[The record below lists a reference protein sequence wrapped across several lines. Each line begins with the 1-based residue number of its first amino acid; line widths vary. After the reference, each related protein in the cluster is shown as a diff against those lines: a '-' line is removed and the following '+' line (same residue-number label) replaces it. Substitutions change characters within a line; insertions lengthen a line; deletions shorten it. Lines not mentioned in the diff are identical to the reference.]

1 MVHFSHV
8 QLFPMPATNPAQ
20 YTAITA
26 FSVSFVVNLLL
37 SSHWLRHLATDTP
50 GHRSL
55 HQQPTPRTGGLGIIA
70 GVGATSALSHA
81 WPMQWLI
88 ALSILILISLL
99 DDFVGL
105 HASTRLFAQT
115 CSSSIAL
122 YWLIPESQT
131 HILLPTLIL
140 VSIWA
145 TNLFNFMDGSNGLA
159 GGMALIGFAWLAL
172 FSWNS
177 APDIAL
183 LCLALAAASSGF
195 LCLNFW
201 SGKIFMGDSGSTLL
215 GLMMA
220 LLGIAGWLRNIW
232 PAWLPIIVFSPFIV
246 DASLTLLKR
255 MLAKQRFWEA
265 HREHYYQRLI
275 RSGWTHRKLALAE
288 YGLMLLCG
296 SVAAIAKAQN
306 NLFVISTWLAL
317 SVFYWII
324 VRSIDRRWKHFVA
337 NH

>member
-1 MVHFSHV
+1 
-8 QLFPMPATNPAQ
+8 MPEINPLLDI
-20 YTAITA
+20 AITA

-37 SSHWLRHLATDTP
+37 SSNWLRHLAADLP

-55 HQQPTPRTGGLGIIA
+55 HQHPTPRTGGLGIIT
-70 GVGATSALSHA
+70 GIGITSALSLTL
-81 WPMQWLI
+81 PIQWL
-88 ALSILILISLL
+88 AASSILITISLL
-99 DDFVGL
+99 DDFIGL
-105 HASTRLFAQT
+105 RASTRLITQI
-115 CSSSIAL
+115 CSGGIAV
-122 YWLIPESQT
+122 YWLIPDGQAN
-131 HILLPTLIL
+131 ILLPILIL

-145 TNLFNFMDGSNGLA
+145 TNLFNFMDGANGLA
-159 GGMALIGFAWLAL
+159 GGMALIGFGWLAL
-172 FSWNS
+172 FSWNN

-201 SGKIFMGDSGSTLL
+201 SGRIFMGDSGSTLL

-220 LLGIAGWLRNIW
+220 LLGIAGWLRHVW
-232 PAWLPIIVFSPFIV
+232 PSWLPLMVFSPFII
-246 DASLTLLKR
+246 DASLTLAKR
-255 MLAKQRFWEA
+255 IFAKQRFWEA

-296 SVAAIAKAQN
+296 ALAQIAKTQN
-306 NLFVISTWLAL
+306 NLFVIAICLAL
-317 SVFYWII
+317 LAIYWII
-324 VRSIDRRWKHFVA
+324 IHLIDRRWTHFVA

>member
-8 QLFPMPATNPAQ
+8 QLFPMPAINPAP

-37 SSHWLRHLATDTP
+37 SSRWLRHLATDLP

-70 GVGATSALSHA
+70 GVGITSAISLV

-105 HASTRLFAQT
+105 RASTRLFAQT
-115 CSSSIAL
+115 CSGSIAL
-122 YWLIPESQT
+122 YWLIPEGQAN
-131 HILLPTLIL
+131 ILLPILIL

-145 TNLFNFMDGSNGLA
+145 TNLYNFMDGANGLA
-159 GGMALIGFAWLAL
+159 GGMALIGFGWLAL

-177 APDIAL
+177 APDIAF
-183 LCLALAAASSGF
+183 LCLAISAASGGF

-215 GLMMA
+215 GLMMG
-220 LLGIAGWLRNIW
+220 LLGITGWLRQVW
-232 PAWLPIIVFSPFIV
+232 PSWLPLMVFSPFII

-255 MLAKQRFWEA
+255 LLARQRFWEA

-275 RSGWTHRKLALAE
+275 RSGWTHRKLALSE

-296 SVAAIAKAQN
+296 TAAMIAKAQGN
-306 NLFVISTWLAL
+306 SFVISTWLAL
-317 SVFYWII
+317 LAFYWII
-324 VRSIDRRWKHFVA
+324 MRSIDRRWKHFVA

>member
-8 QLFPMPATNPAQ
+8 QLFPMPTINPAP

-37 SSHWLRHLATDTP
+37 SSHWLRHLATDLP

-70 GVGATSALSHA
+70 GIGVASAILPV
-81 WPMQWLI
+81 WPTQWLI
-88 ALSILILISLL
+88 ALCILILISLL
-99 DDFVGL
+99 DDFIGL
-105 HASTRLFAQT
+105 RASTRLFAQT

-122 YWLIPESQT
+122 YWLIPEGQAN
-131 HILLPTLIL
+131 ILLPILIL

-145 TNLFNFMDGSNGLA
+145 TNLFNFMDGANGLA
-159 GGMALIGFAWLAL
+159 GGMALIGFAWLTL
-172 FSWNS
+172 FSWSS

-183 LCLALAAASSGF
+183 LCLTLSAASGGF
-195 LCLNFW
+195 LCLNFG

-220 LLGIAGWLRNIW
+220 LLGITGWLRHIW
-232 PAWLPIIVFSPFIV
+232 PAWLPIMVFSPFVV
-246 DASLTLLKR
+246 DASLTLFKR

-296 SVAAIAKAQN
+296 SAATLAKAQN
-306 NLFVISTWLAL
+306 NLLVISTWLAL
-317 SVFYWII
+317 SVFCWII

>member
-8 QLFPMPATNPAQ
+8 QLFPMPAINPAP

-37 SSHWLRHLATDTP
+37 SSHWLRHLATDLP

-70 GVGATSALSHA
+70 GIGAASAILLV
-81 WPMQWLI
+81 WPTQWLI
-88 ALSILILISLL
+88 ALCILVLISLL
-99 DDFVGL
+99 DDFIEL
-105 HASTRLFAQT
+105 RASTRLFAQT
-115 CSSSIAL
+115 CSSSFAL
-122 YWLIPESQT
+122 YWLIPEGQAN
-131 HILLPTLIL
+131 ILLPILIL

-145 TNLFNFMDGSNGLA
+145 TNLFNFMDGANGLA

-172 FSWNS
+172 FSWGS

-183 LCLALAAASSGF
+183 LCLTLSAASGGF
-195 LCLNFW
+195 LCLNFG

-220 LLGIAGWLRNIW
+220 LLSITGWLRHIW
-232 PAWLPIIVFSPFIV
+232 PAWLPIMVFSPFIV

-255 MLAKQRFWEA
+255 MLAKERFWEA

-275 RSGWTHRKLALAE
+275 RSGWTHNKLALSE

-296 SVAAIAKAQN
+296 ALAMIAKTQN
-306 NLFVISTWLAL
+306 NLLVITTWLAL
-317 SVFYWII
+317 LVIYRII
-324 VRSIDRRWKHFVA
+324 IHLIDRRWTHFVA

>member
-8 QLFPMPATNPAQ
+8 QLFPMSAINPAP
-20 YTAITA
+20 YTAIAA

-37 SSHWLRHLATDTP
+37 SSQWLRHLATDLP

-70 GVGATSALSHA
+70 GIGVASAILLV
-81 WPMQWLI
+81 WPTQWLI
-88 ALSILILISLL
+88 ALCILILISLL
-99 DDFVGL
+99 DDFIGL

-122 YWLIPESQT
+122 YWLIPEGQAN
-131 HILLPTLIL
+131 ILLPILIL

-145 TNLFNFMDGSNGLA
+145 TNLFNFMDGANGLA

-172 FSWNS
+172 FSWDS

-183 LCLALAAASSGF
+183 LCLTLSAASGGF
-195 LCLNFW
+195 LCLNFG

-220 LLGIAGWLRNIW
+220 LLGITGWQRHIW
-232 PAWLPIIVFSPFIV
+232 PAWLPLMVFSPFIV

-255 MLAKQRFWEA
+255 MLAKQLLWEA

-275 RSGWTHRKLALAE
+275 CSGWTHSKLALSE
-288 YGLMLLCG
+288 YALMLLCG
-296 SVAAIAKAQN
+296 ALAMIAKAQN
-306 NLFVISTWLAL
+306 NLLVITTWLAL
-317 SVFYWII
+317 LVIYWII
-324 VRSIDRRWKHFVA
+324 IHLIDRRWTHFVA